1 MRRFFAKAV
10 RMRLSLG
17 AGWRKTDKFCYL
29 CRRMRA
35 SVKKIYA
42 SLRPDALVAF
52 WLGVWWICNLFQAG
66 FTELA
71 NDEAYYHMFAER
83 LAWGYFDHPPV
94 TALLVWAGERL
105 FGGELGVRFFFTVL
119 QPLYL
124 WILWRLIRP
133 ADAGRRDAALFVVVS
148 AATLM
153 LQLYGFIAVPDGPL
167 MFTTALFLLTFK
179 WFSENRRRA
188 WLWMGIAM
196 ALMAYSKYHG
206 ALVVLFALAANP
218 RQLLR
223 PVLYSSGAVALLLL
237 VPHLVWQYEHDWASF
252 AYHLSGRNSV
262 FRPGYVVE
270 FLANVLVVFNP
281 FFVPLYVQA
290 WRKVKPQTPVG
301 RALKFLP
308 VAFIVFFM
316 LSSLRGYVQPQWV
329 IVSCF
334 GLVCVLFA
342 YARRHPRTR
351 RYVMRAGGVT
361 VGLIVLARL
370 VMIFNPL
377 GIRFEVFNNPESY
390 AAIAAEADGRPVVF
404 RYGYAVA
411 AKYAFYTGGEAYCQ
425 PNIRYRTHQWQ
436 FRDDDSQF
444 IGREVLVECPD
455 GTVSDS
461 TRQVRTLTMAN
472 GRSFTWFVDPAFHP
486 VRLVDI
492 AFTGLPGRVAAGE
505 TLRLELRIRNPYPYA
520 IRVGAD
526 DTQLVMLWKHGRF
539 RVDEFPTGETFTIPA
554 DSELTRGVTFTVL
567 PQLAG
572 ETFDV
577 GFALRREGYTNWFN
591 GKSVPTEVGN
601 L

>member
-1 MRRFFAKAV
+1 MEASFKKSYA
-10 RMRLSLG
+10 SLG
-17 AGWRKTDKFCYL
+17 ADR
-29 CRRMRA
+29 
-35 SVKKIYA
+35 
-42 SLRPDALVAF
+42 LVLL
-52 WLGVWWICNLFQAG
+52 WLGVWWIANLVQAG

-223 PVLYSSGAVALLLL
+223 PALYSSGAVALLLL

-301 RALKFLP
+301 RALKLLP

-361 VGLIVLARL
+361 VGLIVLVRL

-411 AKYAFYTGGEAYCQ
+411 AKYAFYAGGEAYCQ

-520 IRVGAD
+520 IRVGAG

>member
-1 MRRFFAKAV
+1 MEASFKKSYA
-10 RMRLSLG
+10 SLG
-17 AGWRKTDKFCYL
+17 ADR
-29 CRRMRA
+29 
-35 SVKKIYA
+35 
-42 SLRPDALVAF
+42 LVLL
-52 WLGVWWICNLFQAG
+52 WLGGWWIANLVQAG

-223 PVLYSSGAVALLLL
+223 PALYSSGAVALLLL

-301 RALKFLP
+301 RALKLLP

-361 VGLIVLARL
+361 VGLIVLVRL

-505 TLRLELRIRNPYPYA
+505 TLCLELRIRNPYPYA

>member
-1 MRRFFAKAV
+1 MEASFKKSYA
-10 RMRLSLG
+10 SLG
-17 AGWRKTDKFCYL
+17 ADR
-29 CRRMRA
+29 
-35 SVKKIYA
+35 
-42 SLRPDALVAF
+42 LVLL
-52 WLGVWWICNLFQAG
+52 WLGVWWIANLVQAG

-83 LAWGYFDHPPV
+83 IAWGYFDHPPV

-223 PVLYSSGAVALLLL
+223 PALYSSGAVALLLL

-270 FLANVLVVFNP
+270 FLANMLVVFNP

-301 RALKFLP
+301 RALKLLP

-361 VGLIVLARL
+361 VGLIVLVRL

-520 IRVGAD
+520 IRVGAG

>member
-1 MRRFFAKAV
+1 MEASFKKSYA
-10 RMRLSLG
+10 SLG
-17 AGWRKTDKFCYL
+17 ADR
-29 CRRMRA
+29 
-35 SVKKIYA
+35 
-42 SLRPDALVAF
+42 LVLL
-52 WLGVWWICNLFQAG
+52 WLGVWWIANLVQAG

-71 NDEAYYHMFAER
+71 NDEAYSHMFAER

-223 PVLYSSGAVALLLL
+223 PALYSSGAVALLLL

-301 RALKFLP
+301 RALKLLP

-361 VGLIVLARL
+361 VGLIVLVRL

-520 IRVGAD
+520 IRVGAG

>member
-1 MRRFFAKAV
+1 MEASFKKSYA
-10 RMRLSLG
+10 SLG
-17 AGWRKTDKFCYL
+17 ADR
-29 CRRMRA
+29 
-35 SVKKIYA
+35 
-42 SLRPDALVAF
+42 LVLL
-52 WLGVWWICNLFQAG
+52 WLGVWWIANLVQAG

-223 PVLYSSGAVALLLL
+223 PALYSSGAVALLLL

-270 FLANVLVVFNP
+270 FLANMLVVFNP

-301 RALKFLP
+301 RALKLLP

-316 LSSLRGYVQPQWV
+316 LSSLRGYVQPQWG

-505 TLRLELRIRNPYPYA
+505 TLRLELRITNPYPYA

>member
-1 MRRFFAKAV
+1 MEASFKKSYA
-10 RMRLSLG
+10 SLG
-17 AGWRKTDKFCYL
+17 ADR
-29 CRRMRA
+29 
-35 SVKKIYA
+35 
-42 SLRPDALVAF
+42 LVLL
-52 WLGVWWICNLFQAG
+52 WLGVWWIANLVQAG

-223 PVLYSSGAVALLLL
+223 PALYSSGAVALLLL
-237 VPHLVWQYEHDWASF
+237 VPHLVWQYEHDLASF

-301 RALKFLP
+301 RALKLLP

-361 VGLIVLARL
+361 VGLIVLVRL

-492 AFTGLPGRVAAGE
+492 AFTGLPGRVAAGK
-505 TLRLELRIRNPYPYA
+505 TLRLELRITNPYPYA

>member
-1 MRRFFAKAV
+1 MAV
-10 RMRLSLG
+10 
-17 AGWRKTDKFCYL
+17 
-29 CRRMRA
+29 
-35 SVKKIYA
+35 
-42 SLRPDALVAF
+42 
-52 WLGVWWICNLFQAG
+52 WLGVWWVCNLLQAG
-66 FTELA
+66 LTELA

-83 LAWGYFDHPPV
+83 LAWGYFDHPPM
-94 TALLVWAGERL
+94 TALLVRL
-105 FGGELGVRFFFTVL
+105 GGLVAGGELGVRLFFTLL

-124 WILWRLIRP
+124 YVFWRLVRP
-133 ADAGRRDAALFVVVS
+133 AEATRRDAALYVVLS
-148 AATLM
+148 AATLI
-153 LQLYGFIAVPDGPL
+153 LELYGFIAVPDGPL
-167 MFTTALFLLTFK
+167 MMTAALFLWTFRN
-179 WFSENRRRA
+179 FAERRPLA
-188 WLWMGIAM
+188 WLWMGVAM
-196 ALMAYSKYHG
+196 AAMAYSKYHG
-206 ALVVLFALAANP
+206 ALVVIFCLAANP
-218 RQLLR
+218 RLLLR
-223 PVLYSSGAVALLLL
+223 PGLYASGAVALMLL
-237 VPHLVWQYEHDWASF
+237 VPHLLWQYEHDWASF
-252 AYHLSGRNSV
+252 AYHLAGRNSV
-262 FRPGYVVE
+262 FRPNYPVE
-270 FLANVLVVFNP
+270 FLLNVLVVFNP
-281 FFVPLYVQA
+281 LFVPLYVQA
-290 WRKVKPQTPVG
+290 WRKTRPRNALQ
-301 RALKFLP
+301 RALKLLP
-308 VAFIVFFM
+308 PAFIGFFL
-316 LSSLRGYVQPQWV
+316 LSSLRGYVQPQWI
-329 IVSCF
+329 IVATF
-334 GLVCVLFA
+334 GLLWVLFD

-351 RYVMRAGGVT
+351 RYLMRAGGVT
-361 VGLIVLARL
+361 IVLVALVRL
-370 VMIFNPL
+370 EMIFNPL
-377 GIRFEVFNNPESY
+377 HIRFEVFDNAASY
-390 AAIAAEADGRPVVF
+390 GEIARVADGRPVVF
-404 RYGYAVA
+404 RHGYAVA
-411 AKYAFYTGGEAYCQ
+411 AKYRFYTGGEAYCQ

-520 IRVGAD
+520 IRVGAG

>member
-1 MRRFFAKAV
+1 MEASFKKSYA
-10 RMRLSLG
+10 SLG
-17 AGWRKTDKFCYL
+17 ADR
-29 CRRMRA
+29 
-35 SVKKIYA
+35 
-42 SLRPDALVAF
+42 LVLL
-52 WLGVWWICNLFQAG
+52 WLGVWWIANLVQAG

-223 PVLYSSGAVALLLL
+223 PALYSSGAVALLLL

-270 FLANVLVVFNP
+270 FLANMLVVFNP

-301 RALKFLP
+301 RALKLLP

>member
-1 MRRFFAKAV
+1 MEASFKKSYA
-10 RMRLSLG
+10 SLG
-17 AGWRKTDKFCYL
+17 ADR
-29 CRRMRA
+29 
-35 SVKKIYA
+35 
-42 SLRPDALVAF
+42 LVLL
-52 WLGVWWICNLFQAG
+52 WLGVWWIANLVQAG

-223 PVLYSSGAVALLLL
+223 PALYSSGAVALLLL

-329 IVSCF
+329 NVSCF

>member
-1 MRRFFAKAV
+1 MEASFKKSYA
-10 RMRLSLG
+10 SLG
-17 AGWRKTDKFCYL
+17 ADR
-29 CRRMRA
+29 
-35 SVKKIYA
+35 
-42 SLRPDALVAF
+42 LVLL
-52 WLGVWWICNLFQAG
+52 WLGVWWIANLVQAG

-71 NDEAYYHMFAER
+71 NDEAYYHMVAER

-223 PVLYSSGAVALLLL
+223 PALYSSGAVALLLL

-301 RALKFLP
+301 RALKLLP

-361 VGLIVLARL
+361 VGLIVLVRL

-520 IRVGAD
+520 IRVGAG

>member
-1 MRRFFAKAV
+1 MEASFKKSYA
-10 RMRLSLG
+10 SLG
-17 AGWRKTDKFCYL
+17 ADR
-29 CRRMRA
+29 
-35 SVKKIYA
+35 
-42 SLRPDALVAF
+42 LVLL
-52 WLGVWWICNLFQAG
+52 WLGVWWIANLVQAG

-83 LAWGYFDHPPV
+83 PAWGYFDHPPV

-223 PVLYSSGAVALLLL
+223 PALYSSGAVALLLL

-301 RALKFLP
+301 RALKLLP

-361 VGLIVLARL
+361 VGLIVLVRL

-520 IRVGAD
+520 IRVGAG

>member
-1 MRRFFAKAV
+1 MEASFKKSYA
-10 RMRLSLG
+10 SLG
-17 AGWRKTDKFCYL
+17 ADR
-29 CRRMRA
+29 
-35 SVKKIYA
+35 
-42 SLRPDALVAF
+42 LVLL
-52 WLGVWWICNLFQAG
+52 WLGVWWIANLVQAG

-223 PVLYSSGAVALLLL
+223 PALYSSGAVALLLL

-270 FLANVLVVFNP
+270 FLANMLVVFNP

-301 RALKFLP
+301 RALKLLP

-351 RYVMRAGGVT
+351 RNVMRAGGVT

-436 FRDDDSQF
+436 FRDDDSRF

>member
-1 MRRFFAKAV
+1 MEASFKKSYA
-10 RMRLSLG
+10 SLG
-17 AGWRKTDKFCYL
+17 ADR
-29 CRRMRA
+29 
-35 SVKKIYA
+35 
-42 SLRPDALVAF
+42 LVLL
-52 WLGVWWICNLFQAG
+52 WLGVWWIANLVQAG

-223 PVLYSSGAVALLLL
+223 PALYSSGAVALLLL

-301 RALKFLP
+301 RALKLLP

-361 VGLIVLARL
+361 VGLIVLVRL

-472 GRSFTWFVDPAFHP
+472 GRSFTWFVDPTFHP

-520 IRVGAD
+520 IRVGAG

>member
-1 MRRFFAKAV
+1 MEASFKKSYA
-10 RMRLSLG
+10 SLG
-17 AGWRKTDKFCYL
+17 ADR
-29 CRRMRA
+29 
-35 SVKKIYA
+35 
-42 SLRPDALVAF
+42 LVLL
-52 WLGVWWICNLFQAG
+52 WLGMWWIANLVQAG

-223 PVLYSSGAVALLLL
+223 PALYSSGAVALLLL

-301 RALKFLP
+301 RALKLLP

-361 VGLIVLARL
+361 VGLIVLVRL

-520 IRVGAD
+520 IRVGAG